1 MSDSAPRRVFSIY
14 VTDLPP
20 APPSLDPSF
29 RQPVAIPEAQE
40 KKAPTLLVHRSISST
55 RSIWGMRIPS
65 HIVV

>member
-1 MSDSAPRRVFSIY
+1 MSDSAPRRVLSIY

-20 APPSLDPSF
+20 VPPSLDPAF

-40 KKAPTLLVHRSISST
+40 KTVPTLLVHRSIGT

-65 HIVV
+65 HFVV